1 MSEIKSKKDKITE
14 TVRLLKQIL
23 GLGILENDPSYL
35 QVKEYCSNWI
45 NSEEKKNFEYEVE
58 FPRYGRKAILTLPW
72 KSERTCEFYMKAR
85 RI

>member
-1 MSEIKSKKDKITE
+1 MSEIKSKQDKITD
-14 TVRLLKQIL
+14 TVRLLKQII
-23 GLGILENDPSYL
+23 GLGIKENDPSYL
-35 QVKEYCSNWI
+35 CIKDYCNVWI
-45 NSEEKKNFEYEVE
+45 HSEEKKVFEYEIE